1 MEGKSNTGLYI
12 GIAVVGVLGVV
23 ITIVLV
29 SKKSDPYNYNT
40 GLYPPGY
47 NPALY
52 PPGYIPPNQQ
62 TDKAALYTAGA
73 SVVNNV
79 LSTFFAPKSSDSTSS
94 ASSSTKPTDAQWNSF
109 ENDIWNSD
117 I

>member
-12 GIAVVGVLGVV
+12 GLGVVGVLGIV

-29 SKKSDPYNYNT
+29 SSKKTDQQYYANQ

-52 PPGYIPPNQQ
+52 PPGYVPTAQQ
-62 TDKAALYTAGA
+62 QSDKAALYTAGA
-73 SVVNNV
+73 SVVNSV
-79 LSTFFAPKSSDSTSS
+79 LTTFFAPK
-94 ASSSTKPTDAQWNSF
+94 AAQSSTPNYRDDSGVMMYTDHG
-109 ENDIWNSD
+109 
-117 I
+117 